1 MKLQIKREMDCM
13 DGVDLFG
20 KKPELNLTPKLTGL
34 FTTVGVTLT
43 TLRNWG
49 AEQIAGLQGKTSGV
63 EQRRVLATEI
73 RGTIRDIADIAK
85 SMGEE
90 GQTGMVELFRYPI
103 RSTYENLILTGEA
116 FAERAEGM
124 AAQFTTRGLAATFV
138 ADLRAQLTAF
148 RAATSVKLE
157 GKADW
162 AAGTAGLAAT
172 AAAGMR
178 AVRTLRPLMRVHLKA
193 EPALLAAWN
202 LAARVERPPKRATA
216 PTPPPPVVE
225 PPSGS

>member
-1 MKLQIKREMDCM
+1 
-13 DGVDLFG
+13 VT
-20 KKPELNLTPKLTGL
+20 LTPKLTGL
-34 FTTVGVTLT
+34 FTQVGVTLA

-49 AEQIAGLQGKTSGV
+49 AEQIAGLQGKMSGV

-73 RGTIRDIADIAK
+73 RGSIRDIADIAK
-85 SMGEE
+85 SMEEE
-90 GQTGMVELFRYPI
+90 GQTGMAELFRYPT

-116 FAERAEGM
+116 FADRAQEL
-124 AAQFTTRGLAATFV
+124 AAEFTARGLAATFV
-138 ADLRAQLTAF
+138 ADMRAQVTAF

-162 AAGTAGLAAT
+162 VAGTAGLAAT
-172 AAAGMR
+172 AAAGMKV
-178 AVRTLRPLMRVHLKA
+178 VRTLRPLMRVHLKGQ
-193 EPALLAAWN
+193 PALLAAWN

-216 PTPPPPVVE
+216 PTPPPPPVVE